1 MSSAA
6 LKEPLKIRPSYWI
19 LEIHQDV
26 QSKDTPIGRKIGLI
40 IAAFLFIIPILIRD
54 GLVAFVKDFARAA
67 LINQDLI
74 DKLQEIVR
82 RMVLN
87 VINDETVRSNLQNQ
101 ISAMAGSD
109 ESRQAVNQL
118 ISNAMTE
125 ELVGKVQE
133 IALRTAGTVIN
144 NEAVTSDLKRQIIA
158 IVTSDEAKRA
168 INQVI
173 SDALMAEQTRT
184 AVNDLISSPATAESF
199 RELINGVIEGPKL
212 LELAKQK
219 LSSLIR
225 NEKLKYQIAVAIYDI
240 MKNSCSS
247 IAALCVVKP
256 PIPHVSLQNEIIEKT
271 KGIIETKIENLESF
285 LKRTINDITTE
296 DYTDVFNKIR
306 RFIKEELDFSL
317 LFTNE
322 ADFKKTIQ
330 TIPIETKD
338 IKLTHLASFLKAVIC
353 EIVESSIKDEVPT
366 FILTIPAVDK
376 NPKHQELMQ
385 AYKTHL
391 SPTSEGEPETGDG
404 GGGGGGAKD

>member
-1 MSSAA
+1 MSLAP
-6 LKEPLKIRPSYWI
+6 LEEPLKIRPSYWI

-26 QSKDTPIGRKIGLI
+26 QSQDTPIGRKIGLI

-144 NEAVTSDLKRQIIA
+144 NQAVTSDLKRQILA
-158 IVTSDEAKRA
+158 MVTSDEAKRA

-184 AVNDLISSPATAESF
+184 SVNDLISSPATAESF
-199 RELINGVIEGPKL
+199 RELITGVIEGPKL
-212 LELAKQK
+212 LELVNQK
-219 LSSLIR
+219 LSSLIG
-225 NEKLKYQIAVAIYDI
+225 NEKLKYQLAVAIYDI
-240 MKNSCSS
+240 VKNSFKATTASFF
-247 IAALCVVKP
+247 VKTP
-256 PIPHVSLQNEIIEKT
+256 TPHVSLYPEIIEKI
-271 KGIIETKIENLESF
+271 KSNIELKIEKLESF
-285 LKRTINDITTE
+285 FKKTINESTTE
-296 DYTDVFNKIR
+296 DYTGEFNKIR
-306 RFIKEELDFSL
+306 RIIKEELDFSL

-322 ADFKKTIQ
+322 NDFKRKIQ
-330 TIPIETKD
+330 AIAIETKD
-338 IKLTHLASFLKAVIC
+338 AELSHHASFLKEVIC

-366 FILTIPAVDK
+366 FILTIPAANK
-376 NPKHQELMQ
+376 NSKHQELMQ
-385 AYKTHL
+385 AYNNYL
-391 SPTSEGEPETGDG
+391 MPTSESEPETGDG